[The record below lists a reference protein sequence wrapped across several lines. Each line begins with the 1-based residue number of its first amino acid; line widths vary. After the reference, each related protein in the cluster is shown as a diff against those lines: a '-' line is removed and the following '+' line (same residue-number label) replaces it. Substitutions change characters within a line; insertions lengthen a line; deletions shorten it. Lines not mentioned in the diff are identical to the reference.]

1 MLPKSLPR
9 KKLLTFGSFVLV
21 LLLALLTSLYQQKR
35 SLEQK
40 MLLEEENQQETT
52 DIPEPEI
59 NEINTVP
66 LPQISFAS
74 YNTPSAPVLPDSVN
88 VYTFRT
94 DYTPLISALQSNLG
108 LSESKTEGN
117 SIALYNLEENQ
128 NRGYLIFNTGTG
140 RYEYS
145 SYGTYQLPAVSGSV
159 TGNVSAFLLDLGL
172 IDETVDCNITYQRT
186 DIPDTTFVECHR
198 DWNKTGLPIINFAG
212 LLNIP
217 DIQSVTD
224 LQVGM
229 VDENTPDNPNIVSVS
244 TGQDGKERPNDYNT
258 ATVAVDSQGNLISIN
273 SNLKMIES
281 SNQYASADL
290 VTPEEAVARFQSAD
304 SLLSLIV
311 PVDNNLAWET
321 VFPGNAA
328 YDLNAQVSDIL
339 LTYIE
344 NPFGGQSL
352 TPLYLARGT
361 ATTAEG
367 YEVKFLQAIPALRNQ
382 LGMESAEGQVAGLLA
397 AVSPYPTQYYD
408 ESLKLGTF
416 NPDQGT
422 VQQQAITYPRSASPC
437 VPAEDQLSPIISL
450 GEFGMLGQWTINA
463 PSPGDQYGSGTTG
476 KGYQQSGQW
485 FLIPANPQVLPEIN
499 QVVTAFDSLGV
510 VGRGNEGGT
519 RELDELQNE
528 WRKYN
533 FCPLR
538 VSGGSP
544 TLIGYGGTYQVRVG
558 REIVYLSPN
567 PDNSIYYEYLPVKFS
582 RPSQGWNVDK
592 SDLSKF
598 AQTITKQLD
607 LTSPEQDKL
616 EFELNAA
623 ASKVNHQ
630 KLFVG
635 LIPQSEVDGS
645 IPLTVT
651 PEVPVL
657 RYHFYIGQAN
667 VSVLAPA
674 LEPLVRSPRMILELG
689 AVTP

>member
-9 KKLLTFGSFVLV
+9 KKLLIFGILVLV
-21 LLLALLTSLYQQKR
+21 FLLIILFVQVKKKQSLQQ
-35 SLEQK
+35 Q
-40 MLLEEENQQETT
+40 MLVEEETRQLNENQPQTLPA
-52 DIPEPEI
+52 PELQ
-59 NEINTVP
+59 TVSSP
-66 LPQISFAS
+66 AISFAS

-128 NRGYLIFNTGTG
+128 NRGYLIFNTGSG

-229 VDENTPDNPNIVSVS
+229 VDENTPDNPDIVNVS

-290 VTPEEAVARFQSAD
+290 VTPEEAIARFQSAD

-352 TPLYLARGT
+352 TPLYLARCT

-397 AVSPYPTQYYD
+397 AASPYPTQYYD

-463 PSPGDQYGSGTTG
+463 PSPGDKYGSGTTG

-510 VGRGNEGGT
+510 VGRGAEGGT
-519 RELDELQNE
+519 RELDELQAE

-598 AQTITKQLD
+598 ARTITKQLD

-635 LIPQSEVDGS
+635 LIPQSEVDGR
-645 IPLTVT
+645 IPLAVT
-651 PEVPVL
+651 PDVPVI

-667 VSVLAPA
+667 GPVLAPA
-674 LEPLVRSPRMILELG
+674 IRPLVRSPQMILELG
-689 AVTP
+689 AVN

>member
-9 KKLLTFGSFVLV
+9 KKLLIFGILVLV
-21 LLLALLTSLYQQKR
+21 FLLIILFVQVKKKQSLQQ
-35 SLEQK
+35 Q
-40 MLLEEENQQETT
+40 MLVEEETRQLNENQPQTLPA
-52 DIPEPEI
+52 PELQ
-59 NEINTVP
+59 TVSSP
-66 LPQISFAS
+66 AISFAS

-229 VDENTPDNPNIVSVS
+229 VDENTPDNPDIVNVS

-258 ATVAVDSQGNLISIN
+258 ATVAVDSRGNLISIN

-290 VTPEEAVARFQSAD
+290 VTPEEAIARFQSAD

-397 AVSPYPTQYYD
+397 AVSPYPTPH
-408 ESLKLGTF
+408 LH
-416 NPDQGT
+416 
-422 VQQQAITYPRSASPC
+422 
-437 VPAEDQLSPIISL
+437 
-450 GEFGMLGQWTINA
+450 
-463 PSPGDQYGSGTTG
+463 
-476 KGYQQSGQW
+476 QS
-485 FLIPANPQVLPEIN
+485 I
-499 QVVTAFDSLGV
+499 
-510 VGRGNEGGT
+510 
-519 RELDELQNE
+519 
-528 WRKYN
+528 
-533 FCPLR
+533 
-538 VSGGSP
+538 
-544 TLIGYGGTYQVRVG
+544 
-558 REIVYLSPN
+558 
-567 PDNSIYYEYLPVKFS
+567 
-582 RPSQGWNVDK
+582 
-592 SDLSKF
+592 
-598 AQTITKQLD
+598 TIT
-607 LTSPEQDKL
+607 T
-616 EFELNAA
+616 F
-623 ASKVNHQ
+623 
-630 KLFVG
+630 
-635 LIPQSEVDGS
+635 
-645 IPLTVT
+645 
-651 PEVPVL
+651 
-657 RYHFYIGQAN
+657 
-667 VSVLAPA
+667 
-674 LEPLVRSPRMILELG
+674 
-689 AVTP
+689 